1 MLLPSFCP
9 LLVAGKA
16 LGHPSRLSCSVPG
29 RRRSSVQFEPVT
41 SANQL
46 RGTPAPSPA
55 HSNWLPPG
63 RRRCAVPVERHR
75 SRSNDPC
82 PLSFPDGRSVFTFL
96 PSQMATCVLVA
107 RGWRCLCIAT
117 CSDIRLRHP
126 HSRTLTS
133 PRQHTM
139 LINTRGDPLK

>member
-1 MLLPSFCP
+1 MEQCAVCTSNQCKPASRHPHHLPRIP
-9 LLVAGKA
+9 IGY
-16 LGHPSRLSCSVPG
+16 
-29 RRRSSVQFEPVT
+29 
-41 SANQL
+41 
-46 RGTPAPSPA
+46 
-55 HSNWLPPG
+55 LPPG